1 MIRYVCFAV
10 ASSLCSRVETFDAWA
25 IYVREADTL
34 LFFCSRSNWL
44 HRYLGYGLFIVGT
57 LHGALWI
64 DDHLFWGEPILRRQ
78 KETSGVAAYGVL
90 GVLVLSSI
98 RSVRVWWWGAF
109 RVLQ

>member
-1 MIRYVCFAV
+1 MTRYACSPPLSPLFARD
-10 ASSLCSRVETFDAWA
+10 ARRLGYLRAQKLTLSLF
-25 IYVREADTL
+25 L
-34 LFFCSRSNWL
+34 LQVNWL

-64 DDHLFWGEPILRRQ
+64 DDHLFWGEPILGRQ